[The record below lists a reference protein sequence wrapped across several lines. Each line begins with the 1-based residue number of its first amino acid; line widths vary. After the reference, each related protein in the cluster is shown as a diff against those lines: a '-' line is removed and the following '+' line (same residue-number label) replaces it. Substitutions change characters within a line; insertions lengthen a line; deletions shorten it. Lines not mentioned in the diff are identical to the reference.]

1 MLVVDLLV
9 LVLNRVLAVTEIEKL
24 FYLNTKLEN
33 IVFSYTEVVL
43 TVSVFE
49 NIVIAVNEL
58 ENIKSI
64 LIWLS
69 DRVFSYLRKQVW
81 DPSLLVSLPE
91 EEVDVL

>member
-24 FYLNTKLEN
+24 FYLNTKLKN

-58 ENIKSI
+58 ENIKNI
-64 LIWLS
+64 LSWFS
-69 DRVFSYLRKQVW
+69 ERVFSYLRKQVW
-81 DPSLLVSLPE
+81 DSCVFAPSFLT
-91 EEVDVL
+91 

>member
-33 IVFSYTEVVL
+33 IVFSYTEVVF

-49 NIVIAVNEL
+49 NIVIAFNEL

-69 DRVFSYLRKQVW
+69 VFSYLRKQVW